1 MNILFRIL
9 VTSILVMVITYFFPS
24 IAYVDGY
31 KSAII
36 VAIVLGLLNLFV
48 KPVLVLFTLP
58 VTIFTLGFF
67 LLVINAA
74 IIALCT
80 KLVDGFKVDGFLGAL
95 FFSIILSISQSV
107 VYKLTGESE

>member
-24 IAYVDGY
+24 IAIVDGY

-80 KLVDGFKVDGFLGAL
+80 KLVEGFKVDGFIGAL

-107 VYKLTGESE
+107 VYKLSGESE

>member
-24 IAYVDGY
+24 IASVDGY

-80 KLVDGFKVDGFLGAL
+80 KLVDGFRVDGFLGAL

>member
-80 KLVDGFKVDGFLGAL
+80 KLVDGFRVDGFLGAL

>member
-9 VTSILVMVITYFFPS
+9 VTSILVLVISYFFPS
-24 IAYVDGY
+24 IAHVDGVN
-31 KSAII
+31 SAII
-36 VAIVLGLLNLFV
+36 VAIVLGLLNVFI

-58 VTIFTLGFF
+58 VTIFSLGLF

-80 KLVDGFKVDGFLGAL
+80 KLVGGFSVNGFFGAL
-95 FFSIILSISQSV
+95 LFSIILSISQSI
-107 VYKLTGESE
+107 VYKLSLKNK